1 MSVVPAKDL
10 LRAVAGAAKLKRLW
24 LQVGQ
29 LFNPARLIARIP
41 RTVGATRCQPN
52 GASNDQ
58 RQRKSGK
65 KLSPYAIA
73 QKASKLQARIKDA
86 AFRHRDFAQE
96 LPRFISEVRRMF
108 TPEEI
113 VAQLTRIE
121 RKRNQKDED
130 VVDKDDPLGEIR
142 PVSQSEL
149 GSS

>member
-1 MSVVPAKDL
+1 MSVVPAEDL
-10 LRAVAGAAKLKRLW
+10 LRAVAGAVKLKRLC
-24 LQVGQ
+24 LEVPQ
-29 LFNPARLIARIP
+29 LLNPARPVARIP
-41 RTVGATRCQPN
+41 RAAGATRYPCD
-52 GASNDQ
+52 GASN
-58 RQRKSGK
+58 KSGK